1 MSSQAQILANQNNAQ
16 LSTGAKTEVG
26 KAKISHNAVKT
37 ALTGQTVLLHTDDV
51 AAYERLGK
59 MIVGLYKPATEEE
72 ELIVQSLIDAEWRL
86 QRIPSLEEGIYAVG
100 RNQLIETVSNIHLLE
115 VEVYLKYERQLKNLS
130 LQENRI
136 RRNREK
142 DIARLKEIQRARLEL
157 ELTKKRLA
165 EMKAKQQE
173 QAEQAQAEPAAPTI
187 GFEFSTSSK
196 PSETP
201 LKSAA

>member
-1 MSSQAQILANQNNAQ
+1 MTSQAQILANQKNAQ
-16 LSTGAKTEVG
+16 LSTGAKSEAG

-37 ALTGQTVLLHTDDV
+37 ALTGQTVLLQTDDI
-51 AAYERLGK
+51 AGYEKLGQ
-59 MIVGLYKPATEEE
+59 MLIGLYKPATQEE
-72 ELIVQSLIDAEWRL
+72 ELIVQSVIDAEWRL

-100 RNQLIETVSNIHLLE
+100 RNQLIETNTNIHLLD

-142 DIARLKEIQRARLEL
+142 DIARLKEIQRARFEL
-157 ELTKKRLA
+157 EFMKKRAA
-165 EMKAKQQE
+165 EIKAKQQE
-173 QAEQAQAEPAAPTI
+173 QAQQAQAGPHPQI
-187 GFEFSTSSK
+187 GFEITTSPN